1 MRRLAWEAWAC
12 AGVFLAITLRLDL
25 RVRNVTALVRD
36 VCVGVA
42 YNLGLA
48 ARDSAFV
55 MLMRELHDETR
66 RDEVLQSQRSSGR
79 EPEAPRNSGHW
90 VPERVR
96 RDSAQAAPP
105 PVPVGAPANDDVAPR
120 AAAQAE
126 SGGGLPGTQAAA
138 LPPARWGPPA
148 HAGQARVLEAAS
160 PTLTTVD
167 ASRPGD
173 VRPRERSVPV
183 DAEAPR
189 CACGLTAGA
198 RVS

>member
-1 MRRLAWEAWAC
+1 MRRLAWEAWAR
-12 AGVFLAITLRLDL
+12 AGVFLATTLRLDL
-25 RVRNVTALVRD
+25 RYVTALARD

-66 RDEVLQSQRSSGR
+66 RDEVLQRSSGR
-79 EPEAPRNSGHW
+79 EPEAPRSSGHW

-96 RDSAQAAPP
+96 RDAAQAAPP
-105 PVPVGAPANDDVAPR
+105 PAPVGAPANDDVAPR

-126 SGGGLPGTQAAA
+126 SGGGLPGGTQAAA
-138 LPPARWGPPA
+138 RGPPA
-148 HAGQARVLEAAS
+148 QQARVLKAAS
-160 PTLTTVD
+160 PTTVD

-183 DAEAPR
+183 DA
-189 CACGLTAGA
+189 
-198 RVS
+198 